1 LRRNDKIIA
10 IDGKETTY
18 MTLDEAVGLMRGEPN
33 TVILLTIRRD
43 EEVFDVEIIRE
54 TINVVSVA
62 EVEMADPEYSIGYI
76 QITNFSERTYGELV
90 EALEELD
97 SQGMRALIIDLRFNP
112 GGTLNAA
119 LQVADLFVADA
130 PLVYLEDKLGNR
142 FPFAATVEGTRE
154 PIPMAVLINGSSA
167 SASEIVAGAL
177 RDNELATLIGTT
189 TFGKGLVQSLYPLR
203 DGSALSIT
211 EQGYLTSG
219 GHNINGAGISP
230 DIVVEVT
237 PEEEELIYLGEAEYD
252 AQLEEALTLLRSQL

>member
-1 LRRNDKIIA
+1 
-10 IDGKETTY
+10 
-18 MTLDEAVGLMRGEPN
+18 
-33 TVILLTIRRD
+33 
-43 EEVFDVEIIRE
+43 
-54 TINVVSVA
+54 
-62 EVEMADPEYSIGYI
+62 
-76 QITNFSERTYGELV
+76 
-90 EALEELD
+90 
-97 SQGMRALIIDLRFNP
+97 
-112 GGTLNAA
+112 
-119 LQVADLFVADA
+119 
-130 PLVYLEDKLGNR
+130 
-142 FPFAATVEGTRE
+142 
-154 PIPMAVLINGSSA
+154 MAVLINGSSA